1 LLDDAKVQLGRIL
14 EETKNSSCISL
25 IGMPLGIDNQLFN
38 CAVAIQKGRILGVVP
53 KTYVPNYSEF
63 YEQRWFSSGRNAL
76 RDTIMLC
83 GQEVP
88 FGDDL
93 LFEDEKGEMCFG
105 IEICED
111 LWVPVP
117 PSSFQA
123 MAGALVI
130 FNLSASNEIV
140 GKYEYR
146 KELARQQ
153 SARCIAGYV
162 YTSSGVDES
171 TTDVVFGGHAMIFE
185 NF

>member
-88 FGDDL
+88 FGMICCSRTK
-93 LFEDEKGEMCFG
+93 KGNV
-105 IEICED
+105 
-111 LWVPVP
+111 LW
-117 PSSFQA
+117 
-123 MAGALVI
+123 
-130 FNLSASNEIV
+130 N
-140 GKYEYR
+140 
-146 KELARQQ
+146 
-153 SARCIAGYV
+153 
-162 YTSSGVDES
+162 
-171 TTDVVFGGHAMIFE
+171 
-185 NF
+185 